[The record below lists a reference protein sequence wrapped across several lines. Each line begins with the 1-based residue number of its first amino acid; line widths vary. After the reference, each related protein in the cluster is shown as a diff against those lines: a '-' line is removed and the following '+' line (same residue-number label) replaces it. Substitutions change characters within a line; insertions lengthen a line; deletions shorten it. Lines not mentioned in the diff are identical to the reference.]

1 MSTYRKLKQLYCRLI
16 HINPRGDV
24 VQQAKDVVQDLG
36 DEKLEYY
43 LTLEGMKSTDK
54 VFEDNPVEYS
64 QDKNLWDEVR
74 SSEVIRILADAKPEV
89 DSVPDTVAA

>member
-1 MSTYRKLKQLYCRLI
+1 MVTYRKLKQLYCRLL
-16 HINPRGDV
+16 HIDTRGDV

-43 LTLEGMKSTDK
+43 LTLEGMESTGE
-54 VFEDNPVEYS
+54 VLEDNPVEYS
-64 QDKNLWDEVR
+64 QDKDLWDEVR
-74 SSEVIRILADAKPEV
+74 SSKVIEILANAKPEV